1 MLAHV
6 ALWVACLTLLRSRLA
21 LGFSIP
27 KTSTSSQILEFIEPK
42 TGVPVKLVGA
52 MHYNPA
58 SIQLTADTIHKL
70 ALNNKLG
77 SVLIESCDVRWNST
91 QQLPPFLTNLL
102 TSEMRTAHDLA
113 LEYGRP
119 VILGD
124 QRINVTASRLGKGLK
139 ETIVDLVD
147 PVEGWKSIAANI
159 TQARQQ
165 ALPLGADY
173 LGLNA
178 FLEPRLLMA
187 APISLIK
194 YPLSFWIK
202 SPVSTTLLLALLF
215 WTESSSAA
223 TGMDMANEPV
233 SLVDLTVSLV
243 GSALEIVLFARIFLK
258 ELLAERNQVLAR
270 NILEQCQT
278 YQKDKEPQWKR
289 WFGLGASSDMSEK
302 KTVVAVLGMAHCNGI
317 KKLLQEQQVQ

>member
-1 MLAHV
+1 MGRLFDAFAVV
-6 ALWVACLTLLRSRLA
+6 ARPSLFAAQNEPFT
-21 LGFSIP
+21 
-27 KTSTSSQILEFIEPK
+27 QILEFTEPT

-70 ALNNKLG
+70 ALDDQLG

-91 QQLPPFLTNLL
+91 QQLPEFAANLL

-124 QRINVTASRLGKGLK
+124 QRINVTTSRLGNGLK
-139 ETIVDLVD
+139 ETLVDLIKLD
-147 PVEGWKSIAANI
+147 WKSIARNI
-159 TQARQQ
+159 TDARQQ
-165 ALPLGADY
+165 ALPLGEQY
-173 LGLNA
+173 LGLDA
-178 FLEPRLLMA
+178 FFEPNLLAA

-223 TGMDMANEPV
+223 TIDISQQA
-233 SLVDLTVSLV
+233 SLADWTVSLV
-243 GSALEIVLFARIFLK
+243 GSALEVVLFARIFLK
-258 ELLAERNQVLAR
+258 ELLAERNQVLAS

-278 YQKDKEPQWKR
+278 YQNDQPRWKR
-289 WFGLGASSDMSEK
+289 LFRRPSSDIQEK

-317 KKLLQEQQVQ
+317 KKLLQEQRVQ